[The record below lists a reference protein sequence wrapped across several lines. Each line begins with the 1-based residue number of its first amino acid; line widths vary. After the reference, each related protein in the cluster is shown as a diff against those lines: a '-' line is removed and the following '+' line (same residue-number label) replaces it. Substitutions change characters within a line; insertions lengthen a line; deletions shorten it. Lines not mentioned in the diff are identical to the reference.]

1 MKKYPIMI
9 TDADLRNK
17 GILGEAAKINMLL
30 EYTHLAFYDYF
41 VYTTM
46 KHRRKK
52 LIEQNAESLEEDIK
66 HILINIAWSIDRNGD
81 FVGLDE
87 GYQRKQDD
95 SVEIKPLN
103 ERLIA
108 VIPTVVWSQI
118 AGLQPDICFCGGEI

>member
-17 GILGEAAKINMLL
+17 GILGEADKINMLL

-52 LIEQNAESLEEDIK
+52 LIEQNVESLEEDIK

-118 AGLQPDICFCGGEI
+118 VGLQPYICFCGGEI